1 MVGAM
6 WTSANMAYATYDEPT
21 SREGLF
27 MTIRL
32 TLVCAAASSERGV
45 RFGGDAPLNERA
57 LGEARRVAGSLPV
70 AAAWCTAPSQRCRQT
85 AQALGGNAVSV
96 EPGLRDMDM
105 GRWQGRT
112 LDEVSAGDAAGLAV
126 WMSDPEAAPHGG
138 ESVSEVCRRVATWL
152 EELPAGSGRTVAVVE
167 QAVARAAL
175 LHALG
180 APRQAFWRVD
190 VPPLS
195 AFQLT
200 GRSGRW
206 NLRIGAVGSD
216 EPR

>member
-1 MVGAM
+1 
-6 WTSANMAYATYDEPT
+6 
-21 SREGLF
+21 

-32 TLVCAAASSERGV
+32 TLLCAAAPTERDV
-45 RFGGDAPLNERA
+45 RFGGDTPLDERA
-57 LGEARRVAGSLPV
+57 LGQVRGVAGSLP
-70 AAAWCTAPSQRCRQT
+70 AAPSCLTAPSQRCRQT
-85 AQALGGNAVSV
+85 AEALGREPVV
-96 EPGLRDMDM
+96 EEPKLRDMDM

-112 LDEVSAGDAAGLAV
+112 LDEVAAGDGAGLAQ

-138 ESVSEVCRRVATWL
+138 ESVAQLCARIAAWMDGLPDDAGRV
-152 EELPAGSGRTVAVVE
+152 VAVVE

-180 APRQAFWRVD
+180 APRQSFWRID

-195 AFQLT
+195 AVQLT

-206 NLRIGAVGSD
+206 NLRIAPVGSG
-216 EPR
+216 ESL